1 MPETYRVRGKG
12 SEYYQ
17 KQFLHTSRGVPE
29 SKEYRIFGYEVD
41 AATYKKFNRQDYRVA
56 FGFHGL
62 MIVERWA
69 TDPDIA
75 KKYPERA
82 VEAKAIMDE
91 IITQITGKEQ
101 KNMKEPRT
109 AADFIKALQ
118 DIYTESRAAYDA
130 IQGKVKAAQARMDT
144 AYDEMRDPACKN
156 RQLAEAKYD
165 FAKGEY
171 KMLDLARYGEYRK
184 MNEDHES
191 KVKEL
196 REKFAAYLDAHYAA
210 SPDKLDTAT
219 MQLLNSGICTAA
231 ELARLAERHAD
242 NPTMLRIV
250 GSYAERKREDKQIS
264 HEDRV
269 LCSVVQQTAAAAK
282 DGSREMAIFDSAV
295 SAAAYGLGKDY
306 DHATN
311 MHKHIPGWLDGFT
324 DQIQNLPV
332 TPAEISGAAGDGAGN
347 GGGEE

>member
-12 SEYYQ
+12 SESYAR
-17 KQFLHTSRGVPE
+17 KTWMPSSTPE
-29 SKEYRIFGYEVD
+29 PKEYRIFGYEVD

-75 KKYPERA
+75 KQYPERA

-101 KNMKEPRT
+101 KNMNEPRT

-118 DIYTESRAAYDA
+118 DIYTESRTAYDA
-130 IQGKVKAAQARMDT
+130 IQGKVKAAQARMDK
-144 AYDEMRDPACKN
+144 ANDEMRDPACEN
-156 RQLAEAKYD
+156 RALAEAKYD
-165 FAKGEY
+165 IAKGEF
-171 KMLDLARYGEYRK
+171 KVLDFDRHNEYRK
-184 MNEDHES
+184 METTHNA

-196 REKFAAYLDAHYAA
+196 REKFAAYLDEHYAA

-219 MQLLNSGICTAA
+219 MQLLNTGICTPS
-231 ELARLAERHAD
+231 ELARLVDRHHD

-250 GSYAERKREDKQIS
+250 GEFARNMRIKNDRNMKS
-264 HEDRV
+264 EDRIICNNV
-269 LCSVVQQTAAAAK
+269 ANAGHCAR
-282 DGSREMAIFDSAV
+282 DGSRELAIFDSAV
-295 SAAAYGLGKDY
+295 SAAAYGLDKDY
-306 DHATN
+306 NHATN
-311 MHKHIPGWLDGFT
+311 MHKRIPSWLESFG
-324 DQIQNLPV
+324 DQIRNLPV
-332 TPAEISGAAGDGAGN
+332 TPAEISGMTGDDAG

>member
-1 MPETYRVRGKG
+1 MPETYRVYGKG
-12 SEYYQ
+12 SESYDRR
-17 KQFLHTSRGVPE
+17 TWMPGSTPE
-29 SKEYRIFGYEVD
+29 PKEYRIFGYEVD

-101 KNMKEPRT
+101 KNMNEPRT
-109 AADFIKALQ
+109 ARDFIKALQ
-118 DIYTESRAAYDA
+118 DIYTESRTAYESLH
-130 IQGKVKAAQARMDT
+130 GKVEAARARMDK

-165 FAKGEY
+165 VAKGEF
-171 KMLDLARYGEYRK
+171 KVLEFDSYGERHK
-184 MNEDHES
+184 LQADHEG
-191 KVKEL
+191 KVKDL
-196 REKFAAYLDAHYAA
+196 REKFAAYLDEHYSA
-210 SPDKLDTAT
+210 SPDKLDAAT

-231 ELARLAERHAD
+231 ELVRLAERHAG
-242 NPTMLRIV
+242 NPTMVRII
-250 GSYAERKREDKQIS
+250 GNHAKQKRDDKQIS
-264 HEDRV
+264 NEDRV
-269 LCSVVQQTAAAAK
+269 LCSTVQQMAAAVS
-282 DGSREMAIFDSAV
+282 DGRREMEIFDSAV

-311 MHKHIPGWLDGFT
+311 MHKHIPGWFDGFT
-324 DQIQNLPV
+324 DQIQNLPA
-332 TPAEISGAAGDGAGN
+332 TPAEIIGVSGTDA
-347 GGGEE
+347 GGGDEE